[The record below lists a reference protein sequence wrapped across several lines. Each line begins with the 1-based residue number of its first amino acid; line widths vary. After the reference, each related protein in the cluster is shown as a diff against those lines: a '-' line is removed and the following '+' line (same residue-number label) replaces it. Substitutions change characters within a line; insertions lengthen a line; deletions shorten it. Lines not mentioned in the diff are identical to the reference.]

1 MPDYQIIRSPSGEEL
16 VVLSRA
22 EFDRL
27 TALAAEAEEDA
38 ADVAAYDAAM
48 AALEGGAEAVLPAE
62 LSALILE
69 GASLLAAVRKW
80 RGLSQADLAQKAG
93 LRQGAVSDLEPGRR
107 KGAQATLERIASA
120 LDVPLNWIVSK
131 GGIAG

>member
-1 MPDYQIIRSPSGEEL
+1 MPDTQII
-16 VVLSRA
+16 
-22 EFDRL
+22 RL

-38 ADVAAYDAAM
+38 ADAAAYDEAM
-48 AALEGGAEAVLPAE
+48 AALEGGVEVLLPAE

-80 RGLSQADLAQKAG
+80 RGLSQAELAQRTG
-93 LRQGAVSDLEPGRR
+93 LRQGAVSDLETGRR
-107 KGAQATLERIASA
+107 KGAQPTLERIASA

-131 GGIAG
+131 GGNAG